1 MQVEHGIIS
10 LSNMGIIRSLVN
22 SDDMALFA
30 LTFADDLDFSKG
42 KAVHS
47 WLPRSW

>member
-1 MQVEHGIIS
+1 MQLEHGIIS
-10 LSNMGIIRSLVN
+10 LSNMGIIRSLVR
-22 SDDMALFA
+22 DDMALFA

-47 WLPRSW
+47 